1 MKKNKKLLSVHL
13 NEFDYNYL
21 KYGAKKYNLS
31 GLKSLFKFLKIET
44 YTRDK
49 EQNRNLDPW
58 VQCVSINTGL
68 SSNIH
73 GVLNIN
79 SKLSGKFLQIW
90 DILSKKK
97 IKCGVWGTMNGYYR
111 QNRYLKFFFPDPW
124 NFKTKIFP
132 KQLTKFFYLP
142 SYYAQNYTNINK
154 ITFFKLT
161 TKFLLSIFFTN
172 NFFYFIKNF
181 VFFFKIMLTRGL
193 KKYILF
199 FLLDI
204 ITLNIFLKLVKKYKL
219 DYSQIFFNSL
229 AHFQHN
235 NWNDL
240 KYEKDYFNLTEKII
254 QKILNFTEQEN
265 YSLILFNGFTQKKKI
280 KYILRLKDTHKFLI
294 EIGVKFK
301 ALELDMTHGGYIYF
315 DNKIQMNKSI
325 ELLKNYSVFG
335 FYLFKVDILTKNKVF
350 YRININSRN
359 KLNKSS
365 RNIQNSLFYDQ
376 HKKLDKKIN
385 PNLNKN
391 VFFNH
396 IEFIK
401 STSIHSDKGII
412 FYNNSKFFSKNIKK
426 IENIKIFNLTKS
438 FFEK

>member
-97 IKCGVWGTMNGYYR
+97 IKCGVWGPMNGYYR

-240 KYEKDYFNLTEKII
+240 KYEKDYFYLTEKII

-265 YSLILFNGFTQKKKI
+265 YSLILF
-280 KYILRLKDTHKFLI
+280 
-294 EIGVKFK
+294 
-301 ALELDMTHGGYIYF
+301 
-315 DNKIQMNKSI
+315 
-325 ELLKNYSVFG
+325 
-335 FYLFKVDILTKNKVF
+335 
-350 YRININSRN
+350 
-359 KLNKSS
+359 
-365 RNIQNSLFYDQ
+365 
-376 HKKLDKKIN
+376 
-385 PNLNKN
+385 
-391 VFFNH
+391 
-396 IEFIK
+396 
-401 STSIHSDKGII
+401 
-412 FYNNSKFFSKNIKK
+412 
-426 IENIKIFNLTKS
+426 
-438 FFEK
+438 

>member
-1 MKKNKKLLSVHL
+1 
-13 NEFDYNYL
+13 
-21 KYGAKKYNLS
+21 
-31 GLKSLFKFLKIET
+31 
-44 YTRDK
+44 
-49 EQNRNLDPW
+49 
-58 VQCVSINTGL
+58 
-68 SSNIH
+68 
-73 GVLNIN
+73 
-79 SKLSGKFLQIW
+79 
-90 DILSKKK
+90 
-97 IKCGVWGTMNGYYR
+97 MNGYYR

-240 KYEKDYFNLTEKII
+240 KYEKDYFYLTEKII

-280 KYILRLKDTHKFLI
+280 KHILRLKDTHKFLI